1 MLKTNMLRYL
11 NQNFNLK
18 KIKANY
24 LIEIVLKVL
33 F

>member
-11 NQNFNLK
+11 NHNFNLK

-24 LIEIVLKVL
+24 LIGIVLKVL